1 MGKLDKAEKELI
13 KREKDAGSITDPEF
27 RFMENK
33 KKRKELSY
41 NSQITVDHES
51 ELILANDVIPDTTV
65 HNQLQPQVEMTEENL
80 GSLPEGTKAIMDNGY
95 FNGLNLRYLEEK
107 EVDGFIPDS
116 KRSVVAVNELVD
128 SL

>member
-27 RFMENK
+27 WFMENK

-51 ELILANDVIPDTTV
+51 EIILANDVIPDTTV

-116 KRSVVAVNELVD
+116 KQSVVAVNELVD